1 MRSSRACVAGI
12 SPDEFSLGLHLF
24 GHPAVGNGK
33 PILRAVRIPRP
44 THFVYGPVGDAPRPA
59 WVPVSP
65 NRRAKW
71 LTFQIA
77 NSILLFPMP
86 VETASRYEQD
96 LAFVQRVL
104 VGEPPAA
111 SELRSRYHGK
121 LVGVLRARGANPTEA
136 DDLVADL
143 WTDCF
148 APRGNRQT
156 LLTKYQGRCA
166 LESWLLTVATNRL
179 VDLKRRQSFR
189 VEVSQS
195 PDSPEDFFDRRAQ
208 PEKRTSEKPLLN
220 LLRAAIQRAF
230 ARQDEEAILMLK
242 LVHLHQLTQREISRM
257 WGWHE
262 SKVSRTL
269 EVTRQSVAK
278 A

>member
-1 MRSSRACVAGI
+1 
-12 SPDEFSLGLHLF
+12 
-24 GHPAVGNGK
+24 
-33 PILRAVRIPRP
+33 
-44 THFVYGPVGDAPRPA
+44 
-59 WVPVSP
+59 
-65 NRRAKW
+65 
-71 LTFQIA
+71 
-77 NSILLFPMP
+77 MP
-86 VETASRYEQD
+86 VETPSRHEQD

-104 VGEPPAA
+104 AVDAA
-111 SELRSRYHGK
+111 AAAELRSRYHGK
-121 LVGVLRARGANPTEA
+121 LVGVLRARGANQTEA
-136 DDLVADL
+136 EDLVADL

-148 APRGNRQT
+148 APRGDRAT

-189 VEVSQS
+189 VEVPRSS
-195 PDSPEDFFDRRAQ
+195 PDSPEDFFDRRAH
-208 PEKRTSEKPLLN
+208 PEKPTSEKPLLN

-230 ARQDEEAILMLK
+230 AKQDDDAVLMLK
-242 LVHLHQLTQREISRM
+242 LVHLHQLSQREISRM

-278 A
+278 IILTELKKVDPWLELRWDDFVELCAGSSDVF